1 MIVVTVFA
9 DLTRALSAT
18 VLTTFGEPVVFHL
31 EGLAAPIDGTG
42 VFTAVHQ
49 EVDASTGV
57 AVSTVQPV
65 LEVRQ
70 ADLPALP
77 TEGDA
82 VTVPGV
88 LYLIVDVRVD
98 GHGFLKLLLHK
109 GGNGGRADGDA
120 DEDETPAHPD
130 P

>member
-1 MIVVTVFA
+1 MIMTVFG
-9 DLTRALSAT
+9 DLTRAMSSI

-31 EGLAAPIDGTG
+31 EGQAEALPGRG
-42 VFTAVHQ
+42 VFTAAYQ

-57 AVSTVQPV
+57 PVSMIQPV

-70 ADLPALP
+70 ADLPATP

-82 VTVPGV
+82 VTVQGV
-88 LYLIVDVRVD
+88 LYLIVEVRPD
-98 GHGFLKLLLHK
+98 GHGFLKLMLHRGAQ
-109 GGNGGRADGDA
+109 GGGGH
-120 DEDETPAHPD
+120 ESPTHPD

>member
-1 MIVVTVFA
+1 MIMTVFG
-9 DLTRALSAT
+9 DLTRAMSSI

-31 EGLAAPIDGTG
+31 DGQAEALPGRG
-42 VFTAVHQ
+42 VFTAAYQ

-57 AVSTVQPV
+57 PVSMIQPV

-70 ADLPALP
+70 ADLPVTP

-82 VTVPGV
+82 VTVQGV
-88 LYLIVDVRVD
+88 LYLIVEVRPD
-98 GHGFLKLLLHK
+98 GHGFLKLMLHRGAQ
-109 GGNGGRADGDA
+109 GGGGH
-120 DEDETPAHPD
+120 ETPTHTD

>member
-1 MIVVTVFA
+1 MVMTVFG
-9 DLTRALSAT
+9 DLTQAMSAI

-31 EGLAAPIDGTG
+31 EGQAEALPGRG
-42 VFTAVHQ
+42 VFTAAHQ

-57 AVSTVQPV
+57 SVSTVQPL

-70 ADLPALP
+70 TELPATP

-82 VTVPGV
+82 VTVQGV
-88 LYLIVDVRVD
+88 LYLIVEVRPD
-98 GHGFLKLLLHK
+98 GHGFLKLMLHK
-109 GGNGGRADGDA
+109 GGSSHEAS
-120 DEDETPAHPD
+120 THPD

>member
-1 MIVVTVFA
+1 MIMTVFG
-9 DLTRALSAT
+9 DLTRAMSSI

-31 EGLAAPIDGTG
+31 DGQAEALPGRG
-42 VFTAVHQ
+42 VFTAAYQ

-57 AVSTVQPV
+57 PVSMIQPV

-70 ADLPALP
+70 ADLPATP

-82 VTVPGV
+82 VTVQGV
-88 LYLIVDVRVD
+88 LYLIVEVRSD
-98 GHGFLKLLLHK
+98 GHGFLKLMLHRGAQ
-109 GGNGGRADGDA
+109 GGGGHEAS
-120 DEDETPAHPD
+120 THPD

>member
-1 MIVVTVFA
+1 MTVFGEM
-9 DLTRALSAT
+9 TKALSAI

-31 EGLAAPIDGTG
+31 DGQTAPLDGTG
-42 VFTAVHQ
+42 VFTAMHQ
-49 EVDASTGV
+49 AVDASTGV

-82 VTVPGV
+82 VTVQGV
-88 LYLIVDVRVD
+88 LYLIVDVRAD
-98 GHGFLKLLLHK
+98 GHGFLKLMLHK
-109 GGNGGRADGDA
+109 GGQRGQGG
-120 DEDETPAHPD
+120 DEDETSTHPD

>member
-1 MIVVTVFA
+1 MTVFGEM
-9 DLTRALSAT
+9 TKALSAI
-18 VLTTFGEPVVFHL
+18 VLTTFGEPVVFHI
-31 EGLAAPIDGTG
+31 EGQAAPIDSTG
-42 VFTAVHQ
+42 VFTAQHQ
-49 EVDASTGV
+49 AVDASTGV

-82 VTVPGV
+82 VTVQGV
-88 LYLIVDVRVD
+88 LYLIVDVRPD
-98 GHGFLKLLLHK
+98 GHGFLKLMLHRGTQ
-109 GGNGGRADGDA
+109 GGHH
-120 DEDETPAHPD
+120 DETSSDPD

>member
-1 MIVVTVFA
+1 MTVFG
-9 DLTRALSAT
+9 DLTRAMSSI

-31 EGLAAPIDGTG
+31 EGQAEALPGRG
-42 VFTAVHQ
+42 VFTAAHQ

-57 AVSTVQPV
+57 PVSMVRPV

-70 ADLPALP
+70 ADLPATP

-82 VTVPGV
+82 VTAQGV
-88 LYLIVDVRVD
+88 LYLIVEVRPD
-98 GHGFLKLLLHK
+98 GHGFLKLMLHRGAQ
-109 GGNGGRADGDA
+109 GGGGH
-120 DEDETPAHPD
+120 ETSAHLD

>member
-1 MIVVTVFA
+1 MTVFG
-9 DLTRALSAT
+9 DLTRAMSSI

-31 EGLAAPIDGTG
+31 EGQPQALAGRG
-42 VFTAVHQ
+42 VFTAAHQ

-57 AVSTVQPV
+57 PVSMVQPV

-70 ADLPALP
+70 ADLPATP

-82 VTVPGV
+82 VTVQGV
-88 LYLIVDVRVD
+88 LYLIVEVRPD
-98 GHGFLKLLLHK
+98 GHGFLKLMLHK
-109 GGNGGRADGDA
+109 GGGHEASS
-120 DEDETPAHPD
+120 HPD